1 MAGDRCIKSGR
12 EGRVEIA
19 TMDTNKDKISKRE
32 LSAQK
37 MRRAL
42 LMKKIYRFLFAAL
55 GLGGIVWLGWYI
67 ANLSPVTTID
77 PAKMCIQHQN
87 LAMHIHPQLRISIK
101 GENVLI
107 PANTG
112 IPSTG
117 CMRPLHAH
125 DATGTVHIEFP
136 FVYEAKLG
144 EFFQIWEK
152 TFNQNCIFD
161 YCNGPEGTVKMRVNG
176 VESNEFENHIM
187 RDRDVIEIF
196 YE

>member
-1 MAGDRCIKSGR
+1 
-12 EGRVEIA
+12 
-19 TMDTNKDKISKRE
+19 MDAMKEKISKRE
-32 LSAQK
+32 LNE
-37 MRRAL
+37 RRVQRAI
-42 LMKKIYRFLFAAL
+42 LMKKAYRI
-55 GLGGIVWLGWYI
+55 LGGVLVLVGIGWLGWYMST
-67 ANLSPVTTID
+67 LPPVTTID
-77 PAKMCIQHQN
+77 VTKMCIQHQN

-117 CMRPLHAH
+117 CMRPLHTH
-125 DATGTVHIEFP
+125 DSTGTIHIEFP
-136 FVYEAKLG
+136 FLRDAKLG

-161 YCNGPEGTVKMRVNG
+161 YCNGPEGTVKIRVNG
-176 VESNEFENHIM
+176 VESVEFENVIM
-187 RDRDVIEIF
+187 HDHDVIEIV